1 MEHTL
6 EKNVLTHFGGYE
18 KNSLIHIL
26 NDDQELDDD
35 FPMFKH
41 SRYYTRI
48 HSLIIIIYRMTVFLF
63 YHLIFKAF
71 MQSLIKWYCFYK
83 L

>member
-6 EKNVLTHFGGYE
+6 EENVLTHFGGYE
-18 KNSLIHIL
+18 KNSLIHTL
-26 NDDQELDDD
+26 NDDQELDAD

-41 SRYYTRI
+41 SHYYTRI

-71 MQSLIKWYCFYK
+71 MLSLIKWYCFYK